1 MGKFIKKFI
10 VCLVKMYVKISLER
24 TDISSDI
31 DLGITRIGMV
41 VELTGLND
49 FTQILCVKLKRKPRT

>member
-1 MGKFIKKFI
+1 MKI
-10 VCLVKMYVKISLER
+10 YVKIGLER
-24 TDISSDI
+24 ADIASDI

-49 FTQILCVKLKRKPRT
+49 FTQILRVKLKRKPRT